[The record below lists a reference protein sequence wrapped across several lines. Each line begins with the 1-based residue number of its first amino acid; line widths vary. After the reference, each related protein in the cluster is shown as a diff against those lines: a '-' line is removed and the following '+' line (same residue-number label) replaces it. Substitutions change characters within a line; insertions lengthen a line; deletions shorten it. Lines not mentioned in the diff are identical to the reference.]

1 MKKKLKTTEL
11 NDFILK
17 LREKKINGIN
27 ITIPFKQKVIPY
39 LDNLSDEA
47 KKTNSVNTIY
57 VHKNKLF
64 GHNTDVEGFELG
76 MKDTKFNVTNKKVF
90 ILGAGGVVP
99 SIIFVLKKMNVS
111 KVMISNRTKDKA
123 KNLKIFHKDLEI
135 VEWGEVPNFDLII
148 NATSLGLNKDDIIN
162 LDFSKISENK
172 LFYDVIYNP
181 SETNF
186 LKSAKNLGHQTENG
200 RKMFIYQAAAAFK
213 IWHGLSP
220 EINNEIIKILAE

>member
-1 MKKKLKTTEL
+1 MKKYFVIGNPIEHSLSPLIHNHWIKRNKIDAIYEKKKLKTTEL

-111 KVMISNRTKDKA
+111 K
-123 KNLKIFHKDLEI
+123 
-135 VEWGEVPNFDLII
+135 FD
-148 NATSLGLNKDDIIN
+148 
-162 LDFSKISENK
+162 
-172 LFYDVIYNP
+172 
-181 SETNF
+181 
-186 LKSAKNLGHQTENG
+186 
-200 RKMFIYQAAAAFK
+200 
-213 IWHGLSP
+213 
-220 EINNEIIKILAE
+220 IKQN